1 MLAMTVS
8 DTIGIGR
15 RPPVT
20 GAGILPDLLDRL
32 DFPALNGRKDMEPEK
47 MRRRQETDVLVIGGG
62 AIGICSAYYLRR
74 KGIDV
79 VVVDRGSVCSGCSAG
94 NGGLI
99 VPSYS
104 IPLASPGKILK
115 GLKWMFNPESP
126 FSIKPRLDPE
136 LIRWMHL
143 FQRSSR
149 TSRFYAAIPV
159 IRDLNLN
166 GLALFE
172 ELNREAD
179 LDLRLAQQ
187 GFLSVFNTP
196 RGLDEIRKEALLLQA
211 FDIPFDIVGADV
223 VRDMTGGIRTMA
235 GGGVFFP
242 MDAHLDPRHFV
253 LQVAASARRIGV
265 RIHESTEVMGFRTVG
280 KRIVAVET
288 TRGDIVARNVV
299 MAGGSWSTRMLGSLG
314 IRIPMQPAK
323 GYSVTFTRTK
333 TCPTIPVGL
342 LEAKTVLTP
351 LEETFRVAG
360 TFTFA
365 GFDEVYRQRRI
376 KAVVRSMTAYF
387 PDIDPSSMNLVE
399 IWQGFRPCSPD
410 GLPYIGRT
418 ARVENLIIATG
429 HGMLGITQAPISGKI
444 VSTLATEDRP
454 PLDIGPLNPDRFSRP

>member
-1 MLAMTVS
+1 
-8 DTIGIGR
+8 
-15 RPPVT
+15 
-20 GAGILPDLLDRL
+20 
-32 DFPALNGRKDMEPEK
+32 
-47 MRRRQETDVLVIGGG
+47 MRQRQETDVLVIGGG

-74 KGIDV
+74 KGLDV
-79 VVVDRGSVCSGCSAG
+79 VVVDRGPVCSGCSAG

-136 LIRWMHL
+136 LIRWMRL

-149 TSRFYAAIPV
+149 ARCFRAGIPV
-159 IRDLNLN
+159 IRDLNLS

-172 ELNREAD
+172 ELNGEAD
-179 LDLRLAQQ
+179 LDLRLARQ
-187 GFLSVFNTP
+187 GFLSVFNTHH
-196 RGLDEIRKEALLLQA
+196 GLDEIREETRLLKE
-211 FDIPFDIVGADV
+211 FDIPFDIVGKGDV
-223 VRDMTGGIRTMA
+223 REMTGGIRTA
-235 GGGVFFP
+235 AEGGVFYP

-253 LQVAASARRIGV
+253 LQLTAEVRRMGG
-265 RIHESTEVMGFRTVG
+265 RIHESTEVMGFKTVG
-280 KRIVAVET
+280 TRIVAVET
-288 TRGDIVARNVV
+288 TRGDIVARDVV
-299 MAGGSWSTRMLGSLG
+299 MAGGSWSTRVLRSLG

-323 GYSVTFTRTK
+323 GYSVTFTRTE

-360 TFTFA
+360 TFAFS
-365 GFDEVYRQRRI
+365 GFDEVYRRRRI
-376 KAVVRSMTAYF
+376 QAVVRSISAYF
-387 PDIDPSSMNLVE
+387 PDIDPFSMDLVE

-418 ARVENLIIATG
+418 ARVNNLIIATG

-444 VSTLATEDRP
+444 VSALATGDRP